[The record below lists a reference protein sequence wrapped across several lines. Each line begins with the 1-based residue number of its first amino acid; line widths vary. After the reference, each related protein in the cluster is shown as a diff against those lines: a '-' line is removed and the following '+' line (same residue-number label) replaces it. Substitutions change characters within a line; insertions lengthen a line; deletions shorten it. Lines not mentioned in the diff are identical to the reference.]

1 MMSIDGFGAGLHQR
15 LEPFGDH
22 TAKGAEAMPGTQGD
36 DEDRRTMT
44 DTPPRCSAQRA
55 RTVRQQ

>member
-22 TAKGAEAMPGTQGD
+22 TAKGAEAMPGTQGG
-36 DEDRRTMT
+36 MT
-44 DTPPRCSAQRA
+44 K
-55 RTVRQQ
+55 TVGR